1 MGAMGEQLQ
10 DDKPF
15 GLTERQIEVLVA
27 VARARNNREAA
38 AALGLSEATVKHH
51 LANIYERMG
60 VLSRLEAVAAGVR
73 AGLLSPSELWE
84 ASGEDGPVEL
94 LRRKAGYGREE
105 FVRQL
110 LANFPNGSVNVFDR
124 DLRYLLAEGRGLEE
138 EGLAPEALVGKTI
151 AELFP
156 KASASYVEPFYRRA
170 FSGED
175 VEFELPLGER
185 TYGIYAAPLREED
198 GEVRTII
205 AVAQDVTERKRLQ
218 AERERLLVRERVAR
232 AAEEERKRISRE
244 LHDRVAH
251 TMGVV
256 HQSLQL
262 YEAYRER
269 DPEAA
274 ERKLE
279 VAKRKAAEAMEDTR
293 DLSEALRAS
302 EGAGEGLALEE
313 ALSEL
318 LSESVPS
325 GMTHAL
331 SVAGDE
337 DTVAADVREQLFLV
351 LREAVR
357 NAVSHSGA
365 SKVSVAVRTDREG
378 IVGIVEDDGR
388 GFERKP
394 RERSEAGGLA
404 YMAER
409 ASLMGGSC
417 SIESA
422 PGEGTRVQTSFPL
435 DGA

>member
-1 MGAMGEQLQ
+1 VSREPKKEQR
-10 DDKPF
+10 
-15 GLTERQIEVLVA
+15 ER
-27 VARARNNREAA
+27 
-38 AALGLSEATVKHH
+38 
-51 LANIYERMG
+51 
-60 VLSRLEAVAAGVR
+60 
-73 AGLLSPSELWE
+73 
-84 ASGEDGPVEL
+84 EDGIQQDPAERGNPERERERL
-94 LRRKAGYGREE
+94 LGHEE

-138 EGLAPEALVGKTI
+138 EGLASEMLVGKTVYD
-151 AELFP
+151 LFP
-156 KASASYVEPFYRRA
+156 KESADLVGPYYRRA
-170 FSGED
+170 FSGEN

-185 TYGIYAAPLREED
+185 TYSISAAPLREED
-198 GEVRTII
+198 GGVRTII

-218 AERERLLVRERVAR
+218 AQRERLLVREQAVR

-262 YEAYRER
+262 YEAYRGR
-269 DPEAA
+269 APEAA
-274 ERKLE
+274 ERKLKL
-279 VAKRKAAEAMEDTR
+279 AKRMAAEAMKDTR

-302 EGAGEGLALEE
+302 EGAGEEGVALEE

-318 LSESVPS
+318 LSELVPS
-325 GMTHAL
+325 GMTHEL
-331 SVAGDE
+331 SVEGEAE
-337 DTVAADVREQLFLV
+337 EEIAAEVREQLFLV

-365 SKVSVAVRTDREG
+365 SKVSVTVRIDREG
-378 IVGIVEDDGR
+378 IVGVVEDDGR
-388 GFERKP
+388 GFERKL
-394 RERSEAGGLA
+394 RERPEAGGLA

-409 ASLMGGSC
+409 ASLMGGTC

-422 PGEGTRVQTSFPL
+422 PGEGTRVETSFPL

>member
-1 MGAMGEQLQ
+1 M
-10 DDKPF
+10 
-15 GLTERQIEVLVA
+15 
-27 VARARNNREAA
+27 
-38 AALGLSEATVKHH
+38 
-51 LANIYERMG
+51 
-60 VLSRLEAVAAGVR
+60 
-73 AGLLSPSELWE
+73 
-84 ASGEDGPVEL
+84 
-94 LRRKAGYGREE
+94 
-105 FVRQL
+105 
-110 LANFPNGSVNVFDR
+110 
-124 DLRYLLAEGRGLEE
+124 
-138 EGLAPEALVGKTI
+138 
-151 AELFP
+151 
-156 KASASYVEPFYRRA
+156 
-170 FSGED
+170 
-175 VEFELPLGER
+175 
-185 TYGIYAAPLREED
+185 
-198 GEVRTII
+198 
-205 AVAQDVTERKRLQ
+205 
-218 AERERLLVRERVAR
+218 ERERRLLGEARERTRAHERRMVA
-232 AAEEERKRISRE
+232 RE

-302 EGAGEGLALEE
+302 EGSGEGLDLEE

-331 SVAGDE
+331 SVAGDDGAVPAE
-337 DTVAADVREQLFLV
+337 VREQLFLV

-422 PGEGTRVQTSFPL
+422 PGEGTRVEASFPL
-435 DGA
+435 ERT